1 MSAFRMGT
9 AYLRVPIAAMGIRW
23 ALRQQGV
30 PVICTVSY
38 AVLMTTKGTT
48 GRVVRVDKE
57 TWDEYAEVCAA
68 KGLSRAADLRVY
80 INREISAHRRR
91 LAAEQRDAGAART
104 IAES

>member
-1 MSAFRMGT
+1 MAEV
-9 AYLRVPIAAMGIRW
+9 YNRVPIAAMGTQW

-30 PVICTVSY
+30 PAICTVSY
-38 AVLMTTKGTT
+38 AALMTTKGTT

-57 TWDEYAEVCAA
+57 TWDEYAEVCEA

-91 LAAEQRDAGAART
+91 LAAEQRDIAAAKNLT
-104 IAES
+104 D